1 MNKEL
6 SELYSDI
13 TPDEI
18 TIVGISTSIGGLS
31 LVQKINSLLKINLSL
46 FKDFE
51 SYNKD
56 TNTISLFKN
65 YYYDNSQYRLKTFLF
80 SNKNKENKILLDDK
94 KLLKEKKAFD
104 YIYILLGRDHMRHA
118 ENLIEHIR
126 EIPNIS
132 LVRRIYPPENTNKDD
147 IIKERKEKVK
157 TLSLFEEE
165 KKTSVIKEKKRK
177 KENLNISN
185 ILEDIEYNLG
195 NIMFEKRSF
204 LGFRIIINT
213 KLLNEINTII
223 SYFGLEDIRP
233 FKLEN
238 YHLSLCFIGNTSKKQ
253 LKKIKVIVEE
263 ILEKEYKN
271 DLEIIINGLDY
282 IEQKD
287 NTTELYLKFQNHP
300 QLLDLNDK
308 VKQALKNKNLYN
320 LNRDFIPHI
329 TIANI
334 KNLREKIKIE
344 EIKEKFGKKS
354 EKIKLSPV
362 ILFESISIDNSKRYD
377 VLKIFN

>member
-157 TLSLFEEE
+157 TLGD
-165 KKTSVIKEKKRK
+165 
-177 KENLNISN
+177 IS
-185 ILEDIEYNLG
+185 
-195 NIMFEKRSF
+195 
-204 LGFRIIINT
+204 
-213 KLLNEINTII
+213 
-223 SYFGLEDIRP
+223 
-233 FKLEN
+233 
-238 YHLSLCFIGNTSKKQ
+238 
-253 LKKIKVIVEE
+253 
-263 ILEKEYKN
+263 
-271 DLEIIINGLDY
+271 
-282 IEQKD
+282 
-287 NTTELYLKFQNHP
+287 
-300 QLLDLNDK
+300 
-308 VKQALKNKNLYN
+308 
-320 LNRDFIPHI
+320 
-329 TIANI
+329 
-334 KNLREKIKIE
+334 
-344 EIKEKFGKKS
+344 
-354 EKIKLSPV
+354 
-362 ILFESISIDNSKRYD
+362 
-377 VLKIFN
+377 